1 MRLDHGGP
9 MVLACCGS
17 ACELTLAGP
26 SPIMGDGGTNY
37 LVCCGGM
44 APAAQRGESMPESSP
59 ELRFGDA
66 CWLLKDAERKLRR
79 RPLRSLC
86 AGNCEAFDAVGC
98 HPRVAVVHERRHRS
112 TRIFDSE
119 VSLPSLLAPIGRLR
133 VLHLSS
139 RRACRPRATVCARS
153 GQEVSPLRGRG
164 SGVWQ
169 VLEILPRGTRSTLGL
184 IGCPSAGALH
194 GSSLDARVVPSR
206 KATFNEE
213 LRSREVI
220 A

>member
-9 MVLACCGS
+9 IVLACCGS

-66 CWLLKDAERKLRR
+66 CWLMKDAERKLRR

-112 TRIFDSE
+112 TRIFDSK

-139 RRACRPRATVCARS
+139 RRACRPRATVCAERAGGEPS
-153 GQEVSPLRGRG
+153 ARRGIRCVA
-164 SGVWQ
+164 GVGDPSARHSIDPGTDRLPVGWC
-169 VLEILPRGTRSTLGL
+169 VARVLPRR
-184 IGCPSAGALH
+184 A
-194 GSSLDARVVPSR
+194 SSSQQEGNVQ
-206 KATFNEE
+206 
-213 LRSREVI
+213 
-220 A
+220 